1 MSPVSLC
8 PQVPVSLC
16 VTLCHSV
23 SLSPCPLCH
32 SVPRSLCHSVSLCV
46 TVPMSPVSLCP
57 QVPVIALVGNDAG
70 WTQISREQLPLLGSA
85 VGCGLA
91 YSDYHAVAAALGGRG
106 FVLDSA
112 GDSGGD
118 KGGDSGGDSAGDI
131 EDRVVAVLRA
141 AQAECHRGHPVLV
154 NALLGPSDF
163 RQGSVSV

>member
-1 MSPVSLC
+1 MEFDTFVR
-8 PQVPVSLC
+8 
-16 VTLCHSV
+16 HK
-23 SLSPCPLCH
+23 
-32 SVPRSLCHSVSLCV
+32 
-46 TVPMSPVSLCP
+46 
-57 QVPVIALVGNDAG
+57 VPVIALVGNDAG

-112 GDSGGD
+112 GDTGGD
-118 KGGDSGGDSAGDI
+118 PGDTGGDPGDTGGDI
-131 EDRVVAVLRA
+131 EARVVAVLRA